1 MNAISRSTPARTCTG
16 SRAVQSSSSK
26 YPVTGRPIPRVP
38 SLREDVGV
46 PRLLQHQPRLDE
58 PLATV
63 FRDSQ
68 LPRELL
74 SDPPG
79 PGLPREPQLDWNLHL
94 PHEMSECCFQLT
106 F

>member
-46 PRLLQHQPRLDE
+46 PRLPRLQCHGLLQHQPCVDQ
-58 PLATV
+58 PFATV

-79 PGLPREPQLDWNLHL
+79 PGLPREPQLD
-94 PHEMSECCFQLT
+94 
-106 F
+106 